1 MESKRMHTSI
11 CTLQRQKTS
20 KLRWITSGFCCTG
33 PSEAMP
39 SVTQYVFCADYPQRE
54 AISQV
59 TFRASLSRGDRV
71 VGGKASSESHAINCP
86 EGFPARIAMAQG
98 KAPSNTEMRR
108 CMRENA
114 ISRSKCG
121 AEAPRALVAL

>member
-1 MESKRMHTSI
+1 MCVVAR
-11 CTLQRQKTS
+11 
-20 KLRWITSGFCCTG
+20 
-33 PSEAMP
+33 
-39 SVTQYVFCADYPQRE
+39 
-54 AISQV
+54 
-59 TFRASLSRGDRV
+59 

-86 EGFPARIAMAQG
+86 EGFPARIAMAPG

-121 AEAPRALVAL
+121 AEAPRALDLDPLSRSRFIRLCSKQTVGVASCCFGVPEMEGRIQAGLET